1 MNSGSHRIASLL
13 SVNPFFA
20 GLLPATLEEIA
31 LICRPQHRAPREVLF
46 LKGDPG
52 DGLYAIRRG
61 LVRIGTT
68 NLLGQQMTVNL
79 LGAGDI
85 FGEIALLDGRS
96 RTADAVVM
104 EDTEMFF
111 LPRRDFL
118 KLLSSDPAIS
128 LQLIELLCA
137 RLRNV
142 LERIE
147 ETTFLPAAT
156 RLARRILTLAIDYGT
171 EVRATQDELAS
182 LSGITRETVN
192 RQLQRWKRMGVL
204 SLGRERLVIHDIDA
218 FRRLAKSAAPR
229 PDRYDD

>member
-1 MNSGSHRIASLL
+1 MNDGSHRIASLL

-20 GLLPATLEEIA
+20 GMLPGTLEDIA
-31 LICRPQHRAPREVLF
+31 LICRPQHLAAREVLF

-61 LVRIGTT
+61 LIRIGTT
-68 NLLGQQMTVNL
+68 DDLGQQMTVNL
-79 LGAGDI
+79 LGGGDI

-96 RTADAVVM
+96 RTADAVAM

-118 KLLSSDPAIS
+118 KLLSGDPAIS

-137 RLRNV
+137 RLRDV
-142 LERIE
+142 LQRMED
-147 ETTFLPAAT
+147 TTFFPAAT

-171 EVRATQDELAS
+171 EVHATQDELAS

-192 RQLQRWKRMGVL
+192 RQLQSWKRMGVL
-204 SLGRERLVIHDIDA
+204 SLGRERLTIHDIDE
-218 FRRLAKSAAPR
+218 FRRIAKIAMSKPGR
-229 PDRYDD
+229 TSV